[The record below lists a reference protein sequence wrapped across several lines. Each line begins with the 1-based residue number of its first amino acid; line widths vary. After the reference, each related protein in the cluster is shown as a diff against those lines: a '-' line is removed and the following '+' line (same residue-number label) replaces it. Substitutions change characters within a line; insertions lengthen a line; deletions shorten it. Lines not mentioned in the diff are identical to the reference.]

1 MNQLVFQTSVACR
14 TPGTAPIAVTAAGET
29 GPEPG
34 AGSGPCTSAPV
45 TCQEAVISPRAM
57 PWLTIPAKVARLSV
71 STSANAGSAPV
82 SVDRAARDSATKPV
96 APVAAGEQRQQPADD
111 QRIEPQHDHDDRD
124 GDQDRHDG
132 EVQVDAGP

>member
-1 MNQLVFQTSVACR
+1 M
-14 TPGTAPIAVTAAGET
+14 
-29 GPEPG
+29 
-34 AGSGPCTSAPV
+34 

-96 APVAAGEQRQQPADD
+96 APVPRADSASSP
-111 QRIEPQHDHDDRD
+111 RMIS
-124 GDQDRHDG
+124 G
-132 EVQVDAGP
+132 

>member
-1 MNQLVFQTSVACR
+1 M
-14 TPGTAPIAVTAAGET
+14 TASGE
-29 GPEPG
+29 
-34 AGSGPCTSAPV
+34 SGPVPGGVWIITSAPV

-96 APVAAGEQRQQPADD
+96 APVPRADSASSP
-111 QRIEPQHDHDDRD
+111 RMIS
-124 GDQDRHDG
+124 G
-132 EVQVDAGP
+132 

>member
-14 TPGTAPIAVTAAGET
+14 TPGTAPIALTAAGVI
-29 GPEPG
+29 GPVPG
-34 AGSGPCTSAPV
+34 PGWIITSAPV

-96 APVAAGEQRQQPADD
+96 APVPRADSASSP
-111 QRIEPQHDHDDRD
+111 RMIS
-124 GDQDRHDG
+124 G
-132 EVQVDAGP
+132 